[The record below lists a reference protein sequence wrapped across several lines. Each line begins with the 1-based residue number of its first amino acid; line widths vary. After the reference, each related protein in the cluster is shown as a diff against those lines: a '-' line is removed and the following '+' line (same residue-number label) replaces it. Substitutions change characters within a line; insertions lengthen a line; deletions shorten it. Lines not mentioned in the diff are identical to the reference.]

1 MNEHMNDEQI
11 ARVIAGLDL
20 DDEATRHLGEC
31 VTCRRR
37 VRELEETVAARRAEM
52 TSEAP
57 DWDLQWEQVMSSLPA
72 QDRRPG
78 RLWRPL
84 AAAAAAAAAAV
95 ALLVLSPHQ
104 ARQPQTRQIAVEKVL
119 SEVNETLASDPLE
132 GFAPLDQLV
141 PDAQELADMTQQT
154 TS

>member
-1 MNEHMNDEQI
+1 MSEHMNDEQI
-11 ARVIAGLDL
+11 ERVIAGLDL
-20 DDEATRHLGEC
+20 DDQATRHLQEC

-37 VRELEETVAARRAEM
+37 VRELEDAIAVRRSGM

-72 QDRRPG
+72 SEGRTR

-84 AAAAAAAAAAV
+84 AAAAAAAVAAV
-95 ALLVLSPHQ
+95 ALLVLSPHR
-104 ARQPQTRQIAVEKVL
+104 APQPQPRQIAVEKVL
-119 SEVNETLASDPLE
+119 SDVDATLASDPLE

-141 PDAQELADMTQQT
+141 PDAQDLADITQQV